1 MPTRDIEI
9 TNATGL
15 HARPAQRFAEI
26 AARFRSRVRVRRGDE
41 TVNGKSLWDMLL
53 LVAPPG
59 TTLHVEVEGDDA
71 EACLK
76 ELTELL
82 RDPDN
87 EQADS

>member
-1 MPTRDIEI
+1 MPTKNIEI

-15 HARPAQRFAEI
+15 HARPAQRFAET
-26 AARFRSRVRVRRGDE
+26 AGRFRSKVSVRKGGK

-71 EACLK
+71 EECLTR
-76 ELTELL
+76 LTELL